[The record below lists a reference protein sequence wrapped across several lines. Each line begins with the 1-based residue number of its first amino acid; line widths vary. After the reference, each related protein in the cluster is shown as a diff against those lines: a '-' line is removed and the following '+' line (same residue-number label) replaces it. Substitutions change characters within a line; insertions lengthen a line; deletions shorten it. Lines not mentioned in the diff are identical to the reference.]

1 MAPLRIMRR
10 DCLQECCGADMT
22 VESPEISRAPTRS
35 SLRPTRAVAEAF
47 MAFSWFNSK
56 LNPIAVDIGTDS
68 IKILQI
74 EPRED
79 VAHLLAAACEV
90 IPYEVRGNLQQRE
103 DFIVSA
109 IRKLTSES
117 GFKGRQA
124 VTCLPA
130 SHMAMQHLRVAH
142 MNAEELTRAL
152 PFEAQGKLPF
162 DASRAVIKHVV
173 AGDIY
178 QDGENKQEVIV
189 LAASRDSVDRH
200 LDLFAKAKL
209 ELVGIHVEPTALIES
224 FAHIF
229 RRKGDHDISTLFVDL
244 GAGSTH
250 VVIAHG
256 TRMVFAKHIQVG
268 GDTLNQAAAAALK
281 LTPANARQARI
292 ELLTRPPVPRMPA
305 GVVSLGS
312 SNPLGTPKASS
323 TMVNPHQAQVLEDA
337 MREPV
342 DTLASELEMCVRY
355 YESIFHGK
363 QVDRMIFVGGE
374 SRHVAICQA
383 LAQKL
388 NLPATLGDPL
398 ARLHKDNKTIC
409 SVDLRQPQPGWAI
422 AVGLGLG
429 IHEEAE
435 KKA

>member
-1 MAPLRIMRR
+1 
-10 DCLQECCGADMT
+10 MT
-22 VESPEISRAPTRS
+22 IQSPEYQNAPARSNSRTG
-35 SLRPTRAVAEAF
+35 RAVAEALMGF
-47 MAFSWFNSK
+47 NWFNSK

-74 EPRED
+74 EPRPD
-79 VAHLLAAACEV
+79 VARLVAAACEV
-90 IPYEVRGNLQQRE
+90 IPYEVRGSIAARE
-103 DFIVSA
+103 EFIVSA
-109 IRKLTSES
+109 IRKITAEY

-130 SHMAMQHLRVAH
+130 SHMAMLHLRTAH
-142 MNAEELTRAL
+142 MNAEELSKAL

-162 DASRAVIKHVV
+162 DASQAVIRHVV
-173 AGDIY
+173 AGDVF
-178 QDGENKQEVIV
+178 QDGESKQEVIV

-200 LDLFAKAKL
+200 LNLFAKAKL

-229 RRKGDHDISTLFVDL
+229 RRKGDHEISTLFVDL

-256 TRMVFAKHIQVG
+256 TQMVFAKHIQVG
-268 GDTLNQAAAAALK
+268 GDTFNQAVAAALK
-281 LTPANARQARI
+281 INASQARQARI
-292 ELLTRPPVPRMPA
+292 DLLNHATVPRMPA

-312 SNPLGTPKASS
+312 NNPLGAS
-323 TMVNPHQAQVLEDA
+323 
-337 MREPV
+337 REPQAV
-342 DTLASELEMCVRY
+342 DERQAEKLQQAMNAPIEMLASELDMCVRY
-355 YESIFHGK
+355 YESLFHGK

-374 SRHVAICQA
+374 SMHIAICQA

-398 ARLHKDNKTIC
+398 ARLHKDAKTSC
-409 SVDLRQPQPGWAI
+409 AVDLRQPQPGWAI

-429 IHEEAE
+429 IREETAE
-435 KKA
+435 SKA